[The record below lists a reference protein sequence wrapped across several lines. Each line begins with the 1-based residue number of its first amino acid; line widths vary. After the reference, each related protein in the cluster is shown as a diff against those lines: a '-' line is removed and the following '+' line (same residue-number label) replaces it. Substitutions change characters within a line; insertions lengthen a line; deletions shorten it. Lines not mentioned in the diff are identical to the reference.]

1 MGKMIAMTGV
11 FIITATLLG
20 VIMRADG
27 IPYMLYLMA
36 GVLCVLL
43 GVIMEMSIKP
53 IDKHA

>member
-11 FIITATLLG
+11 FIITATVLG
-20 VIMRADG
+20 MFMRADG

-43 GVIMEMSIKP
+43 GEIMEMSIKP
-53 IDKHA
+53 IDKNA